1 MKQLSTD
8 KYQIAWFKLSEFIR
22 RKQKERALGM
32 YKLLMHSVEDDAFAK
47 QVEADLL
54 HFFEE
59 SSAINAYIEAAQMY
73 QKKNKLAQATAIYE
87 HLVLLQPKNSQ
98 FIKKLFHFY
107 EQLNHPTRIFFSLSR
122 LIEPI
127 IHAENCEALYSCNNV
142 FLLIPSEEQGHLY
155 KKMVETLILHHP
167 THQLIAPL
175 IEKVITSFNQNT
187 PKLTKIFVAHLGTID
202 KQYQQKAL
210 SLLKKIKNETHTH

>member
-59 SSAINAYIEAAQMY
+59 PSAIDAYIEAAQMY

-87 HLVLLQPKNSQ
+87 QLVLLQPKNCH

-107 EQLNHPTRIFFSLSR
+107 EQLNHPTRLFFSISR

-127 IHAENCEALYSCNNV
+127 IQAENCEILYSCNNI
-142 FLLIPSEEQGHLY
+142 FSLIPPEEQGHLY
-155 KKMVETLILHHP
+155 KKAVATLIQHQP
-167 THQLIAPL
+167 KHQLIIPF
-175 IEKVITSFNQNT
+175 IEKTINAFKEY
-187 PKLTKIFVAHLGTID
+187 PKLAKTFVAHLGTIN
-202 KQYQQKAL
+202 KEYQQEAL
-210 SLLKKIKNETHTH
+210 AIAKKIKK